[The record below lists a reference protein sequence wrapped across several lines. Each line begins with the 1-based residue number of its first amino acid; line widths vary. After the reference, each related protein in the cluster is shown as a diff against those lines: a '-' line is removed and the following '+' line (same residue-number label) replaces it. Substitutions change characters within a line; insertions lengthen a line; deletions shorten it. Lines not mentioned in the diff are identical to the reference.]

1 MLKKEFEIAYENY
14 KNIVYT
20 YLYQLCYNHFLAE
33 DISQDVF
40 LKVYSSIDKFR
51 GESSLKTWIL
61 RIARNTYIDY
71 TRKNKEKL
79 SSIDDLEM
87 ADITQDPEL
96 EAINNEKGRI
106 IIEVLKRLPED
117 YRTIIILREQQGLT
131 YNEIGN
137 VMDFSSSNVKITLFR
152 ARKKFKEL
160 YTELGGID
168 DVM

>member
-79 SSIDDLEM
+79 SPIDDLEM
-87 ADITQDPEL
+87 ADIAQDPEL
-96 EAINNEKGRI
+96 EAINNERGRI

-131 YNEIGN
+131 YNEIGK

>member
-1 MLKKEFEIAYENY
+1 MLKKEFEIAYVNY

-20 YLYQLCYNHFLAE
+20 YLYQLCCNHFLAE

-40 LKVYSSIDKFR
+40 LKVYSNINKFR

-71 TRKNKEKL
+71 MRKNKE
-79 SSIDDLEM
+79 SISPIDELEM
-87 ADITQDPEL
+87 ADTEQDPER
-96 EAINNEKGRI
+96 EAINSERGRI
-106 IIEVLKRLPED
+106 ITEVLKRLPED
-117 YRTIIILREQQGLT
+117 YRTIIILREQQELT
-131 YNEIGN
+131 YDEIGR
-137 VMDFSSSNVKITLFR
+137 VMDFSPSNVKITLFR

-160 YTELGGID
+160 YLKLGGID

>member
-1 MLKKEFEIAYENY
+1 MKKEFEIAYENY
-14 KNIVYT
+14 KDAVYT
-20 YLYQLCYNHFLAE
+20 YLYHISYDHFLAE
-33 DISQDVF
+33 DVSQDVF
-40 LKVYSSIDKFR
+40 LKVYSSIKSFR

-79 SSIDDLEM
+79 SSIHEVEM
-87 ADITQDPEL
+87 VDITQNPEL
-96 EAINNEKGRI
+96 EAINNERGRTI
-106 IIEVLKRLPED
+106 IKVLKLLPED

-131 YNEIGN
+131 YDEIGK

-160 YTELGGID
+160 YSELGGID